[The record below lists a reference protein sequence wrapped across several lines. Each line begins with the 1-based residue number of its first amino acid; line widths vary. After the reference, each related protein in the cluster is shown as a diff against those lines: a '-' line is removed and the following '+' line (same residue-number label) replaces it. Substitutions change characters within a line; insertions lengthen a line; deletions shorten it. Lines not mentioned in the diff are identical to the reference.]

1 MRTTFSKVAGLA
13 AMLSDDER
21 VERQLSRELGVVM
34 AVDAVPVDELP
45 LLVRLRCSALFGT
58 QPLAA
63 GHGRRDGR

>member
-1 MRTTFSKVAGLA
+1 
-13 AMLSDDER
+13 MLSGDER

-45 LLVRLRCSALFGT
+45 LLVRFGRSALFGT

-63 GHGRRDGR
+63 DQGRDGR